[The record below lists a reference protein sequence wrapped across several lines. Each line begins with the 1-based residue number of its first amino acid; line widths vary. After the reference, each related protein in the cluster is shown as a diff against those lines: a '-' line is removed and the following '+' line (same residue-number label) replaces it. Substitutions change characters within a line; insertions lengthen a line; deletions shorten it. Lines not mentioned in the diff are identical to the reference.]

1 MIDYEETGPFSVIF
15 RWNGSVLPKSVIFPL
30 LSALLAVTILILRR
44 HVDGFWE
51 HSGIEAINGS
61 QTWQA
66 TTGMLVVL
74 MAFRTR
80 QALARFWEG
89 TSLLHQMRGEWFDS
103 VSCCVTFSRSALET
117 KPNDVWDFRHTIV
130 RLMSL
135 CHGSALEEIA
145 AVDFGQIQTVDV
157 LGLDSATLQYLRDC
171 KQVYC
176 FNRVEVILH
185 LIQTLITKNQTA
197 DVGVL
202 QIPPPILS
210 RVYQTLSRGF
220 VNHLNAK
227 KIVDTRFP
235 FPYAQIIW
243 ILLIINSMLTSLMM
257 AQLVDEPVWAAVFS
271 FVPVFGAFSLNFIAS
286 EIENP
291 FGNDPNDLPL
301 EKFQG
306 EMNNSLLMLLHGKS
320 DLVAGLS
327 AGCIRDFDALA
338 TATLPSNDGQKGC
351 FDQDRLS
358 HQIRKS
364 IFQQRV
370 MSQRSSSTKDLLV
383 PTDSSLAL
391 ESIAKVAVAETPDL
405 GAVSVAEPEEE
416 DDDGHDEKSEDPQEQ
431 LLQGI
436 HDFGIA
442 LQSLTRTVEQHTGE
456 LDQSF
461 EALRQVSDSVPVLLD
476 AMKPGGVRRPHK
488 GATSRL
494 RSPGR
499 G

>member
-1 MIDYEETGPFSVIF
+1 LIVLWSLASMIDYEETRLFALLF
-15 RWNGSVLPKSVIFPL
+15 RWEGSVGIKSFLFPMF
-30 LSALLAVTILILRR
+30 SALLAASILLMRR

-51 HSGIEAINGS
+51 HSGIEAISGS

-117 KPNDVWDFRHTIV
+117 KPDDVWVFRHTIV

-135 CHGSALEEIA
+135 CHGSALQEIA
-145 AVDFGQIQTVDV
+145 DADFGTIPTVDV
-157 LGLDSATLQYLRDC
+157 FGLDAATLQYLRDC
-171 KQVYC
+171 KQIYC

-185 LIQTLITKNQTA
+185 LIQTLITRNQA
-197 DVGVL
+197 AEVGVL

-235 FPYAQIIW
+235 FPYAQIIGM
-243 ILLIINSMLTSLMM
+243 LLIINSVLTPVMM
-257 AQLVDEPVWAAVFS
+257 AQLVPEPVWAAVFS
-271 FVPVFGAFSLNFIAS
+271 FVPVFGAFSLNFVAI
-286 EIENP
+286 ELENP

-301 EKFQG
+301 VKFQR

-327 AGCIRDFDALA
+327 RGCITDFDELA
-338 TATLPSNDGQKGC
+338 SASLPSSDGR
-351 FDQDRLS
+351 DTARLS
-358 HQIRKS
+358 HNQL
-364 IFQQRV
+364 
-370 MSQRSSSTKDLLV
+370 SQGSLRFSEKEQDVLV
-383 PTDSSLAL
+383 PSSQILAPV
-391 ESIAKVAVAETPDL
+391 SKVSVAAMSDAGTASVAET
-405 GAVSVAEPEEE
+405 EEE
-416 DDDGHDEKSEDPQEQ
+416 DDEEQDKEAENPQEQ

-436 HDFGIA
+436 QDFGTA
-442 LQSLTRTVEQHTGE
+442 LRCLTQTVEQHTGE

-461 EALRQVSDSVPVLLD
+461 DALRQISDSVPVLLEVL
-476 AMKPGGVRRPHK
+476 KPDTCRKPHK
-488 GATSRL
+488 GGSSRL
-494 RSPGR
+494 RSPGS

>member
-1 MIDYEETGPFSVIF
+1 MIDYEETRLFALLF
-15 RWNGSVLPKSVIFPL
+15 RWEGSVGLKSVVFPIF
-30 LSALLAVTILILRR
+30 SALLAASLLLMRR

-51 HSGIEAINGS
+51 HSGIETISGS

-66 TTGMLVVL
+66 ATGMLLVL

-117 KPNDVWDFRHTIV
+117 KPHDVWAFRHTIV

-135 CHGSALEEIA
+135 CHGSALQEIA
-145 AVDFGQIQTVDV
+145 DADFGNIPTVDV
-157 LGLDSATLQYLRDC
+157 FGLDAATLQYLRDC
-171 KQVYC
+171 KQIYC

-185 LIQTLITKNQTA
+185 LIQTLITRNQA
-197 DVGVL
+197 AEVGVL

-235 FPYAQIIW
+235 FPYAQIIGM
-243 ILLIINSMLTSLMM
+243 LLIINSVLTPVMM
-257 AQLVDEPVWAAVFS
+257 AQLVPEPVWAAVFS
-271 FVPVFGAFSLNFIAS
+271 FVPVFGAFSLNFVAI
-286 EIENP
+286 ELENP

-301 EKFQG
+301 VKFQR

-327 AGCIRDFDALA
+327 RGCITDFDELA
-338 TATLPSNDGQKGC
+338 SASLSSPSIGGQAQLSQGTLRFSETE
-351 FDQDRLS
+351 QD
-358 HQIRKS
+358 
-364 IFQQRV
+364 V
-370 MSQRSSSTKDLLV
+370 LV
-383 PTDSSLAL
+383 PSSLSL
-391 ESIAKVAVAETPDL
+391 EPISKLSVAATSDA
-405 GAVSVAEPEEE
+405 GTANVAEPEQEGDEE
-416 DDDGHDEKSEDPQEQ
+416 QDREAGDPQEQ

-436 HDFGIA
+436 HDFGTA
-442 LQSLTRTVEQHTGE
+442 LRCLTQTVEQHTGD
-456 LDQSF
+456 LDHSF
-461 EALRQVSDSVPVLLD
+461 DALRQISDSVPVLLEGL
-476 AMKPGGVRRPHK
+476 KPDTCRKPHRGGCN
-488 GATSRL
+488 RL
-494 RSPGR
+494 RSPGH